1 MGHRTIFDWWDPPM
15 HLWDDCYS
23 CLLFSDFYSYLDKR
37 RFNTA
42 QFNVCSLTESWVEL
56 KTNYKEYY
64 CDIGDSWLTNDYN
77 SYIITII
84 YNKKLSY
91 IILTIVIDNSINDT
105 FLNHLDNYSILR
117 ILSEI
122 WKLWK
127 EDVLGELP
135 LQIFKIAKRAVPIE
149 N

>member
-1 MGHRTIFDWWDPPM
+1 M
-15 HLWDDCYS
+15 
-23 CLLFSDFYSYLDKR
+23 
-37 RFNTA
+37 
-42 QFNVCSLTESWVEL
+42 EL

-64 CDIGDSWLTNDYN
+64 CDTGDSWLTNDYN

-84 YNKKLSY
+84 YNKLY

-117 ILSEI
+117 ILPEI